1 MNDLKRMSG
10 VLEQL
15 EILSQEVKGFQNR
28 RVADYVDKTLRT
40 AYEDI
45 QAECLAQLDYGFQ
58 VV

>member
-1 MNDLKRMSG
+1 MSDLGRMNM

-15 EILSQEVKGFQNR
+15 EILAQEVERFQNQ
-28 RVADYVDKTLRT
+28 RVAKYVEKTLRT

-45 QAECLAQLDYGFQ
+45 QVECIAQLDHGFQ

>member
-1 MNDLKRMSG
+1 MNDLGRMNM

-15 EILSQEVKGFQNR
+15 EVLAQEVTSFQNQ
-28 RVADYVDKTLRT
+28 RVAKYVEKTLRT

-45 QAECLAQLDYGFQ
+45 QVECVAQLEHGFQ